1 MVIVAVLL
9 LAADDGQPVL
19 VTRTQNWD
27 VPFFVNGPMVC
38 VDDVAPAIGDDVLP
52 LAPLYH

>member
-9 LAADDGQPVL
+9 LAVDDGQPEL
-19 VTRTQNWD
+19 VTRTQKRD
-27 VPFFVNGPMVC
+27 VPFFVYGPMVC
-38 VDDVAPAIGDDVLP
+38 DDVVAPAIGDEVLP